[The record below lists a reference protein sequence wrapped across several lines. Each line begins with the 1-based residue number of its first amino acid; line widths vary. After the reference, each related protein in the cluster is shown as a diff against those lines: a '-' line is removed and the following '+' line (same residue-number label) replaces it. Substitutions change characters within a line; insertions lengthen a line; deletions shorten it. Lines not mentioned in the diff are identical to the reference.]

1 MINELKKKL
10 KDIFLYGGKCEVD
23 LFGKYYCKY
32 KDGSVQYDE
41 VEGIYG
47 LRKQT

>member
-23 LFGKYYCKY
+23 LFGEYYCKY
-32 KDGSVQYDE
+32 KDGRLKKLE
-41 VEGIYG
+41 KE
-47 LRKQT
+47 